1 MPTYIFYD
9 EKEEI
14 EWEEIMSISEREQ
27 FLKDHPHIH
36 PVMGSPM
43 IVRGVSRG
51 KTDAGWNE
59 TLSKIAEAHPS
70 SALANKVNSTRDSV
84 KQTRVNQA
92 VEKWRKSYQ
101 KNT

>member
-9 EKEEI
+9 ENEEI

-27 FLKDHPHIH
+27 FLSDHPHIK

-51 KTDAGWNE
+51 KTDSGWNE
-59 TLSKIAEAHPS
+59 TLSKIAEAHPAS
-70 SALANKVNSTRDSV
+70 ELANRVNSSRDSV
-84 KQTRVNQA
+84 KQSRVKQA
-92 VEKWRKSYQ
+92 VEKWRKSHN
-101 KNT
+101 KT